1 MDNRDYNSTDM
12 DDKNECS
19 YSGTVRCEYSLLLMT
34 ELVPEKSRVESDF
47 PCYRVA
53 QKGQASSVSCV
64 FHVQN
69 VHVVGSDAHGVWT
82 KLLGSLTGQRRGGRE
97 KIR

>member
-12 DDKNECS
+12 DDTNEYS

-47 PCYRVA
+47 PCYRVK
-53 QKGQASSVSCV
+53 QKGQACSASCM

-69 VHVVGSDAHGVWT
+69 VHLVGSDLHVSGLN
-82 KLLGSLTGQRRGGRE
+82 LLANLTGQRRRDRE
-97 KIR
+97 KVR